1 MKVASVR
8 EFRNQATRLMKERE
22 LVFVTRHG
30 KVTSILLPL
39 KAPAEIPIELRRELL
54 GQVGKAI
61 SSHLKARGVTERQVL
76 REFETFR
83 KRRRRR

>member
-8 EFRNQATRLMKERE
+8 EFRNQATRLMKDRE

-39 KAPAEIPIELRRELL
+39 KAPAAIPIELRRELL
-54 GQVGKAI
+54 EQAGKAI
-61 SSHLKARGVTERQVL
+61 ASHLKAKGVTERRVL
-76 REFETFR
+76 RDFETF
-83 KRRRRR
+83 KTPRRRR

>member
-8 EFRNQATRLMKERE
+8 EFRNQATRLMRERE

-39 KAPAEIPIELRRELL
+39 KDPAAIPIELRRELL
-54 GQVGKAI
+54 EQVGRAI
-61 SSHLKARGVTERQVL
+61 GSHLKAKGVTERRVL
-76 REFETFR
+76 RDFEAFK

>member
-39 KAPAEIPIELRRELL
+39 RAPAAIPVELRRELL
-54 GQVGKAI
+54 EQLGKAI
-61 SSHLKARGVTERQVL
+61 GWHLKAKGVTERRVL
-76 REFETFR
+76 RDFESFK